1 MKLISWEYIKN
12 LNEINEL
19 IRDTEDEQY
28 KDLKSADDIVSI
40 TYDSNHGRYLVFW
53 KYEN

>member
-19 IRDTEDEQY
+19 IRSTEEEY
-28 KDLKSADDIVSI
+28 ADLKSADDIVSI

-53 KYEN
+53 KYEK